1 MKIVHSVCC
10 GIDVHKTFI
19 VATIGTTSHGSM
31 TSYQTKRFSTFT
43 RDLLAFRSWL
53 LENNC
58 NEVCM
63 ESTGKY
69 WVPVYNILEGCCN
82 IVVAHPKY
90 VRAIKGQKTDVK
102 DSVWIC
108 DLHKHGLVRG
118 SFIPPQAIRDLRELL
133 RYRTKLKRNIASEKN
148 RIQNALTLSNIMLM
162 SVVSKSFGVSSMS
175 IIRHLLDHPFDKDFD
190 VRPLLLGSMRKNA
203 DLIQQSV
210 QGMISP
216 AMACKID
223 TCLLHMKY
231 LNDCLEKL
239 DVKIAE
245 ITRPF
250 STQLRLLETVPGIG
264 THAAIVILA
273 EIGADMSVF
282 PSSRHLCSWAGL
294 APCNDQSANVRK
306 STRTAQAG
314 SYLKPILVSCAHQ
327 AVRVK
332 TFDHYRN
339 RKEEISRRRGKK
351 RANVAIARMMLS
363 AIYHILKDNVPF
375 DPSRYENR
383 TTVVPSQQQLLDAY
397 SMLTQAG
404 YSVEATASFDPFA
417 SATGSP

>member
-190 VRPLLLGSMRKNA
+190 VRPLLLGSMRK
-203 DLIQQSV
+203 
-210 QGMISP
+210 
-216 AMACKID
+216 
-223 TCLLHMKY
+223 
-231 LNDCLEKL
+231 
-239 DVKIAE
+239 
-245 ITRPF
+245 
-250 STQLRLLETVPGIG
+250 
-264 THAAIVILA
+264 
-273 EIGADMSVF
+273 
-282 PSSRHLCSWAGL
+282 
-294 APCNDQSANVRK
+294 
-306 STRTAQAG
+306 
-314 SYLKPILVSCAHQ
+314 
-327 AVRVK
+327 
-332 TFDHYRN
+332 
-339 RKEEISRRRGKK
+339 
-351 RANVAIARMMLS
+351 
-363 AIYHILKDNVPF
+363 
-375 DPSRYENR
+375 
-383 TTVVPSQQQLLDAY
+383 
-397 SMLTQAG
+397 MLT
-404 YSVEATASFDPFA
+404 
-417 SATGSP
+417 

>member
-1 MKIVHSVCC
+1 M
-10 GIDVHKTFI
+10 
-19 VATIGTTSHGSM
+19 
-31 TSYQTKRFSTFT
+31 
-43 RDLLAFRSWL
+43 
-53 LENNC
+53 
-58 NEVCM
+58 
-63 ESTGKY
+63 
-69 WVPVYNILEGCCN
+69 
-82 IVVAHPKY
+82 
-90 VRAIKGQKTDVK
+90 
-102 DSVWIC
+102 
-108 DLHKHGLVRG
+108 VRG

-264 THAAIVILA
+264 T
-273 EIGADMSVF
+273 
-282 PSSRHLCSWAGL
+282 
-294 APCNDQSANVRK
+294 
-306 STRTAQAG
+306 
-314 SYLKPILVSCAHQ
+314 
-327 AVRVK
+327 
-332 TFDHYRN
+332 
-339 RKEEISRRRGKK
+339 
-351 RANVAIARMMLS
+351 
-363 AIYHILKDNVPF
+363 
-375 DPSRYENR
+375 
-383 TTVVPSQQQLLDAY
+383 
-397 SMLTQAG
+397 
-404 YSVEATASFDPFA
+404 ATAKKK
-417 SATGSP
+417 SAAAEARNVQMLPLPA